1 MAYKLIKRVIT
12 RGGYDKADIMDKLD
26 AYLAFGRITAEE
38 YRELMAMVAPEPEIA
53 EPETTEPVAAEPVAA
68 EPETAEP
75 ETAEPEAAEPETAE
89 PETTQESGD
98 EA

>member
-1 MAYKLIKRVIT
+1 MAYKLIKRVNT
-12 RGGYDKADIMDKLD
+12 RGGYDKNDMMDKLD

-38 YRELMAMVAPEPEIA
+38 YRELMAMVVPEPEIA
-53 EPETTEPVAAEPVAA
+53 EPEIVEPEIAEPEITEQEITEPETTEPV
-68 EPETAEP
+68 
-75 ETAEPEAAEPETAE
+75 TAE